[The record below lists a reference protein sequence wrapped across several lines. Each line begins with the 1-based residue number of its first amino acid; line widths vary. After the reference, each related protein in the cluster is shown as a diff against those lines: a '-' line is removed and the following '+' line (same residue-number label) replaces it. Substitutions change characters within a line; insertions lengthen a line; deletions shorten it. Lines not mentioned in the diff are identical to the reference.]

1 MSLQLLSS
9 DVLSAPPF
17 VVVPGVINIRAL
29 CGSPLNETYKR
40 IKPLHIFRSGE
51 LARINDVGRSKLREL
66 GVTTVFDLRSDSEI
80 AQYQSATP
88 DIPGVRCIRAPA
100 LTEDTWKTDLSAL

>member
-1 MSLQLLSS
+1 MSLQSLP
-9 DVLSAPPF
+9 DVLSSLPF

-29 CGSPLNETYKR
+29 SGSPLDGAHKR

-51 LARINDVGRSKLREL
+51 LTRITDAGRSKLREL

-80 AQYQSATP
+80 AQFQSATP
-88 DIPGVRCIRAPA
+88 DIPGVHIVRAPA
-100 LTEDTWKTDLSAL
+100 VTEDAWKTDIAEL